1 MKGIAIAGIVLIVLG
16 IGGFAF
22 GGFSF
27 TTKEKVLDLGP
38 IEATADKK
46 HEIAIPQVAAIV
58 AFAAGIVLVIAGTR
72 KA

>member
-1 MKGIAIAGIVLIVLG
+1 MKGTAIAGIVLIVLG
-16 IGGFAF
+16 LGGFAL

-46 HEIAIPQVAAIV
+46 HDVAIPQIAAVI
-58 AFAAGIVLVIAGTR
+58 AFAAGIALVIAGTR

>member
-1 MKGIAIAGIVLIVLG
+1 MKGTAIAGIVLIVLG
-16 IGGFAF
+16 LGAFAM

-27 TTKEKVLDLGP
+27 TTKDKVVDLGP
-38 IEATADKK
+38 VEVTADKK
-46 HEIAIPQVAAIV
+46 HSIAIPQVAAAV

>member
-1 MKGIAIAGIVLIVLG
+1 MKGTAIAGIVLIVLG
-16 IGGFAF
+16 IGGFAL

-46 HEIAIPQVAAIV
+46 HDIAIPQIASVI
-58 AFAAGIVLVIAGTR
+58 AFAAGIALVIAGTR